1 MQEMSSK
8 ACRLRPSLLS
18 EQRAQQ
24 HADLRYTSD
33 PVFQKQ
39 SMGIQRWQHCTH
51 NLSSISFSL
60 FPLDNV
66 AGVLPLLTLHE
77 LFTVT
82 CVMTMRAI
90 HAVTDI

>member
-1 MQEMSSK
+1 MSSK

-39 SMGIQRWQHCTH
+39 IIGIQRWQHCTH
-51 NLSSISFSL
+51 SVSSILFSL
-60 FPLDNV
+60 FPLDTV
-66 AGVLPLLTLHE
+66 AGVLLVLTLHE

-82 CVMTMRAI
+82 FVMTMRAI